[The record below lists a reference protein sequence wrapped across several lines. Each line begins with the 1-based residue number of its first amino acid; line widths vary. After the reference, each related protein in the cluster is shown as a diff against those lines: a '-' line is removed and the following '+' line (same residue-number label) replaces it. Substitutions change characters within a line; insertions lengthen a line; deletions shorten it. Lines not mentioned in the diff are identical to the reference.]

1 MIKQEM
7 DFSKKNYISITD
19 LHRIMKIL
27 FFPKKFKEE
36 ERFNLTNEQR
46 EILLNYMSGYPKDF
60 GYSPKEFPHYFT
72 KFFIYGDKEL
82 ELDENIIIYNKV
94 GFAYGQLSD
103 VAYIK
108 KNNVSIILTAT
119 IDVNTNK
126 IYNDDKYDYDSIGF
140 PFLAEI
146 SREII
151 NRLSD

>member
-1 MIKQEM
+1 M
-7 DFSKKNYISITD
+7 
-19 LHRIMKIL
+19 
-27 FFPKKFKEE
+27 
-36 ERFNLTNEQR
+36 
-46 EILLNYMSGYPKDF
+46 
-60 GYSPKEFPHYFT
+60 
-72 KFFIYGDKEL
+72 
-82 ELDENIIIYNKV
+82 DENIIIYNKV
-94 GFAYGQLSD
+94 GLAYGQLSD

-151 NRLSD
+151 KRLSN

>member
-1 MIKQEM
+1 
-7 DFSKKNYISITD
+7 
-19 LHRIMKIL
+19 
-27 FFPKKFKEE
+27 
-36 ERFNLTNEQR
+36 
-46 EILLNYMSGYPKDF
+46 MSGYPKDF
-60 GYSPKEFPHYFT
+60 GYSPKEFPYYFT

-82 ELDENIIIYNKV
+82 EFDENIIIHNKV

>member
-1 MIKQEM
+1 MEM
-7 DFSKKNYISITD
+7 
-19 LHRIMKIL
+19 
-27 FFPKKFKEE
+27 
-36 ERFNLTNEQR
+36 NLQVQ
-46 EILLNYMSGYPKDF
+46 GYPKDF
-60 GYSPKEFPHYFT
+60 GYSPEEFPYYFN

-82 ELDENIIIYNKV
+82 ELDENITIYNKV

-108 KNNVSIILTAT
+108 KENISIILTAT

-140 PFLAEI
+140 PFLAQI

-151 NRLSD
+151 KTLSN